1 MVAVGGGAGV
11 VLVAI
16 LGGEGAHVVAGDG
29 VGVKDHM
36 GQPGDGLGHAGVV
49 ALDELVDH
57 GDLVLQVHELVQRHG
72 SLGHGVDA
80 AQAGAGVDLDAV
92 STGAGEDLGGVGL
105 AGGGDGAGQE
115 QVGLGGGLEKQRSV
129 FSQLL
134 LAGVSPEVGY
144 VVGLGHVC
152 GAVLHGDGGGLHGG
166 LHKQPGVGVH
176 GGGGEGQHIVLGGGG
191 VFAHRDFVRGG
202 NESGLVVLVGVLIGT
217 DDLGGTFCHGSHNTR
232 RGNVCDLSVGGGPGH
247 IHGAGGAVGV
257 GRFGDQR
264 AGLAHGQSLRAS
276 GVNGQASDGAL
287 GNGYVAGSR
296 VVTVIGIYGDRCG
309 SFADGSH
316 DALRRNSSDF
326 ILVGFPRHV
335 LVGGI
340 IRRYSGLECIGIFG
354 SQRQGGL
361 VQCDAGNI
369 HVRRCRGQGQAHCQ
383 HDGQQEREGAGQGFL
398 HDCTSS

>member
-1 MVAVGGGAGV
+1 M
-11 VLVAI
+11 
-16 LGGEGAHVVAGDG
+16 
-29 VGVKDHM
+29 
-36 GQPGDGLGHAGVV
+36 
-49 ALDELVDH
+49 
-57 GDLVLQVHELVQRHG
+57 
-72 SLGHGVDA
+72 DA

-134 LAGVSPEVGY
+134 LAGVSPEVGN

-176 GGGGEGQHIVLGGGG
+176 GGGGEGQHIVLGSGGAL
-191 VFAHRDFVRGG
+191 AHRDFVRGG
-202 NESGLVVLVGVLIGT
+202 NESVLVVLVGVLIGT

-276 GVNGQASDGAL
+276 GVNDQAGDGAL
-287 GNGYVAGSR
+287 SDGHAARGLYIADRGGNGSIAFCLCCDRSGLLFAVGIRNFRNSFITGLPSDALVGILAGQSSGQR
-296 VVTVIGIYGDRCG
+296 DAVFGRDRC
-309 SFADGSH
+309 F
-316 DALRRNSSDF
+316 
-326 ILVGFPRHV
+326 
-335 LVGGI
+335 
-340 IRRYSGLECIGIFG
+340 GLI
-354 SQRQGGL
+354 
-361 VQCDAGNI
+361 
-369 HVRRCRGQGQAHCQ
+369 
-383 HDGQQEREGAGQGFL
+383 
-398 HDCTSS
+398 